1 LFFEKIKNIN
11 RQKEHDMKNSK
22 LNNCYLYVLNTMADW
37 EIAHITA
44 ELNSG
49 RFLKN
54 GKVNIRKVSKSLD
67 PVTSMGGMSINVHLK
82 LSEVEFSEGDL
93 LILPGADTWMEE
105 EHHSVIE
112 MVGNLLDRGVIV
124 AAICGATVVLANAGI
139 LNNRKHTSNGKGFL
153 EMMCPEY
160 KGSDNYIDCPAVC
173 DSNLITAS
181 GMAPLEFTYEIL
193 KRTEVMKE
201 ETATAWYKLYSTKES
216 KYFFELMESMK

>member
-1 LFFEKIKNIN
+1 
-11 RQKEHDMKNSK
+11 MKV
-22 LNNCYLYVLNTMADW
+22 YLYILNTMADW
-37 EIAHITA
+37 EIANITA

-54 GKVNIRKVSKSLD
+54 GKVTVRKVAESLD
-67 PVTSMGGMSINVHLK
+67 PVTSMGGMDINADLK

-105 EHHSVIE
+105 EHNSVIE
-112 MVGNLLDRGVIV
+112 KVENLIDRGVIV
-124 AAICGATVVLANAGI
+124 AAICGATAALANAGI
-139 LNNRKHTSNGKGFL
+139 LNSRKHTSNGEGFL

-160 KGSDNYIDCPAVC
+160 KGSDNYIDSPAVC

-181 GMAPLEFTYEIL
+181 GLAPLEFTYEIL

-201 ETATAWYKLYSTKES
+201 ETVTAWYKLYSTKES
-216 KYFFELMESMK
+216 RYFYELMESMK